1 MKVSRVFVRILGA
14 AALTAGVIVFGSWHW
29 RLQGAS
35 EMRLKRAAMLEA
47 QDQSLRAEV
56 AAGAVQIRDLMDTL
70 RGASN
75 RIAEVERQ
83 LEAEKKTNNP
93 LRRQIEQ
100 MQAGQIGLKDNL
112 GKRDQSMASLNTSL
126 NETRQANKELRAEGD
141 GQRVQIA
148 KLEKELKSMG
158 EREEAAQLQLGE
170 ARKSASDL
178 QTKLDET
185 RRRLAES
192 ERLAGELQKKNQ
204 AMETAATNTA
214 SSVSSP

>member
-1 MKVSRVFVRILGA
+1 
-14 AALTAGVIVFGSWHW
+14 
-29 RLQGAS
+29 
-35 EMRLKRAAMLEA
+35 
-47 QDQSLRAEV
+47 
-56 AAGAVQIRDLMDTL
+56 MDTL
-70 RGASN
+70 RVASN

-83 LEAEKKTNNP
+83 LEAEKNTNNP

-158 EREEAAQLQLGE
+158 EREDAAQLQLGE

-185 RRRLAES
+185 LRRLAES

-204 AMETAATNTA
+204 ALETAATNTA